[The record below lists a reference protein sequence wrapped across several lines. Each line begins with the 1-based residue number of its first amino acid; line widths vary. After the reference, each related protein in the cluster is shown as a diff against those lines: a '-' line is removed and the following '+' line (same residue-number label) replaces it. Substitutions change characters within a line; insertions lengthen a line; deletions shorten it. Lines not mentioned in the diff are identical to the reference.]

1 MNYDGNAKTLVE
13 RGFEE
18 SEAKR
23 IENEYIK
30 GFPKLA
36 NYKKEQKRLVNL
48 RGYILTNP
56 IIRRRIYIDNF
67 DIIVRMKEQM
77 SYPDFWSDYKFKK
90 ENKINDVQMVSV
102 REYFKVKSEMEK
114 HSVNYPVQS
123 TGADT
128 IKIAMI
134 YLFDWILKN
143 NLFGIV
149 KIIILVHDESVIECP
164 KEMKELVAN
173 KVQECMEK
181 SGAIFCKK
189 VKLKANP
196 MIGNCW
202 IH

>member
-1 MNYDGNAKTLVE
+1 MNYDGNANTLVE
-13 RGFEE
+13 KGFEE
-18 SEAKR
+18 NEAKR
-23 IENEYIK
+23 IESEYIK

-36 NYKKEQKRLVNL
+36 NYKKEQKRLVNK

-56 IIRRRIYIDNF
+56 VIRRRIYIHNF
-67 DIIVRMKEQM
+67 DIILRAKEQM
-77 SYPDFWSDYKFKK
+77 NYPDFWSDYKFKK
-90 ENKINDVQMVSV
+90 HHNINDAQVSMV
-102 REYFKVKSEMEK
+102 REYFQVKSEMEK
-114 HSVNYPVQS
+114 HSVNYPIQS

-134 YLFDWILKN
+134 YFFEWILKN

-164 KEMKELVAN
+164 ENMKEIVAN

-181 SGAIFCKK
+181 SGEIFCKS
-189 VKLKANP
+189 VHLKANP